1 MFEMRVKKAKRLQ
14 LYACASTE
22 ARLPYEN
29 SVDYTLGHI
38 LVAYIRLF
46 TIHLVTISQT
56 LE

>member
-14 LYACASTE
+14 LYVCASTE

-38 LVAYIRLF
+38 LVTCIRLF
-46 TIHLVTISQT
+46 TIHVVTISQT